1 VRIERFD
8 PRADETRLRDCY
20 ELVISGHEVDDPN
33 VPVDSYRGFR
43 GWWTDGFG
51 GNPQQIW
58 LATAPSGALLG
69 SYVLVLPERDNR
81 ANGFVSPVV
90 APPYRRHGVGTAL
103 VAHAA
108 EQAAAAG
115 RTLLMSDAR
124 VGAPGHP
131 FAESIGARPGL
142 LEVRRVLDVGPDL
155 HSRLAGLRTD
165 AEQHSAGYTLRRW
178 AGITPDD
185 LVGPVC
191 ALNAAMADAPHDDA
205 FEPMVWDA
213 DRVIAEDKR
222 VVAQGKRMYSVA
234 ALQGATGAAAAL
246 TQVFIDPDAARW
258 GFQGLTAV
266 TREHR
271 GHRLGLLI
279 KVAMLEWLAEA
290 EPQLSR
296 IRTFNAAVNE
306 HMIAVNEKLGHRV
319 SDHFRSFEIDVADA
333 KKLGSAGKYAG
344 Q

>member
-8 PRADETRLRDCY
+8 PRTDETRLRDCY
-20 ELVISGHEVDDPN
+20 ELVIAGHEADDPN
-33 VPVDSYRGFR
+33 VPAPSYRRFR
-43 GWWTDGFG
+43 GWWRDGFA
-51 GNPQQIW
+51 GNPQQVW

-69 SYVLVLPERDNR
+69 AYVLELPERENR

-90 APPYRRHGVGTAL
+90 APSCRRQGVGTTL

-108 EQAAAAG
+108 GQADLAG

-124 VGAPGHP
+124 VGAPGHG
-131 FAESIGARPGL
+131 FAGSIGARQGL
-142 LEVRRVLDVGPDL
+142 IEVRRVLDVGPDL
-155 HSRLAGLRTD
+155 HARLAGLR
-165 AEQHSAGYTLRRW
+165 AEAEGHSGGYTLRRW

-205 FEPMVWDA
+205 YEPMVWDA
-213 DRVIAEDKR
+213 DRVIAEDKK
-222 VVAQGKRMYSVA
+222 VVAQGRRMYSVA
-234 ALQGATGAAAAL
+234 AIQDATGAAAAL
-246 TQVFIDPDAARW
+246 TQVFIDPDLAGW
-258 GFQGLTAV
+258 GWQGLTAV

-271 GHRLGLLI
+271 GHRLGLLV
-279 KVAMLEWLAEA
+279 KVAMLGWLAEA
-290 EPQLSR
+290 ERQISHVV
-296 IRTFNAAVNE
+296 TFNAEVNE

-319 SDHFRSFEIDVADA
+319 SDRFRVFEIDVADA
-333 KKLGSAGKYAG
+333 RKLPAR